1 MAPGGDLSVWLHGV
15 EDPATSARSSAPR
28 HALADGPV
36 TRAAL
41 RRPVLAEGR
50 AGHDGVA
57 VRAAAGAGALGEP
70 LPHAGSQPAAKLRY
84 GRPRSTCRWCSAW
97 ASESG
102 LPAELE
108 RDAVRI
114 EVRAESLN
122 VAVAASIGL
131 YEAANRMAG
140 HG

>member
-1 MAPGGDLSVWLHGV
+1 MGSLFARP
-15 EDPATSARSSAPR
+15 PA
-28 HALADGPV
+28 
-36 TRAAL
+36 RAAL
-41 RRPVLAEGR
+41 DELPGRTLA
-50 AGHDGVA
+50 
-57 VRAAAGAGALGEP
+57 LS
-70 LPHAGSQPAAKLRY
+70 PHAKLALRE
-84 GRPRSTCRWCSAW
+84 
-97 ASESG
+97 ASFDPPLVLCLGGEREG

-114 EVRAESLN
+114 EVGAESLN